1 MTDETKPTKEET
13 LGELRRKIK
22 ELESE
27 VSSKDNKI
35 NAMEK
40 REEGYLVWTKNPTYD
55 GMTAGIT
62 FTDGMAFIRKDR
74 QFPGCGNETADY
86 YVKYLKDDFGY
97 EYQFFTKN
105 DIDELNKRM
114 SDRARER
121 KEVEARIGT
130 QADMLEKLIQA
141 HTL

>member
-13 LGELRRKIK
+13 LAELKRKIK
-22 ELESE
+22 ELEGE
-27 VSSKDNKI
+27 VAAKDDKI
-35 NAMEK
+35 EKMEK
-40 REEGYLVWTKNPTYD
+40 REEGYLVWTPNPAYD

-62 FTDGMAFIRKDR
+62 FTDGMTFIRKDR
-74 QFPGCGNETADY
+74 TFPGFGNGTSDY

-97 EYQFFTKN
+97 SYQFFTK
-105 DIDELNKRM
+105 DQMDELNKRL

-121 KEVEARIGT
+121 KEVEAKIGT

-141 HTL
+141 HQF

>member
-27 VSSKDNKI
+27 VAVKDSKID
-35 NAMEK
+35 AMEK
-40 REEGYLVWTKNPTYD
+40 REEGYLVWTKNPAYD
-55 GMTAGIT
+55 GLTAGIT

-74 QFPGCGNETADY
+74 TFPGYGNGTSEY

-97 EYQFFTKN
+97 NYQFFTK
-105 DIDELNKRM
+105 DQMDELNSRL
-114 SDRARER
+114 SDRTRER
-121 KEVEARIGT
+121 KEVESRIGT
-130 QADMLEKLIQA
+130 QADMLEKLLVA
-141 HTL
+141 HQL